1 MVLGFKGGNGW
12 DLDAESGVG
21 GGGLVEQNAYE
32 RGGCEGVHNRLV
44 TAFRIHELAH
54 RSL

>member
-1 MVLGFKGGNGW
+1 MVLGFKGGKGW

-21 GGGLVEQNAYE
+21 GGVVEQNAYE
-32 RGGCEGVHNRLV
+32 RGGCEGVHNCLV
-44 TAFRIHELAH
+44 TAFGIHELAH